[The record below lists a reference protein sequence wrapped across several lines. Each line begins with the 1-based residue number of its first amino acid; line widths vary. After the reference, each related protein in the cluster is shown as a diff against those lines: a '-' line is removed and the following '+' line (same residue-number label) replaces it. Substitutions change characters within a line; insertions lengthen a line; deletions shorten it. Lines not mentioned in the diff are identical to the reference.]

1 MLAPPLRYRR
11 ALTMWQTAY
20 SECGGSPVRYLPLP
34 QRRLCSPG
42 YCTMREAAY
51 KAVAFKTETLI

>member
-1 MLAPPLRYRR
+1 
-11 ALTMWQTAY
+11 
-20 SECGGSPVRYLPLP
+20 VRYLPLP